1 VVEVVVVVL
10 GLVEEQENVI
20 LLLDTHWRNH
30 RSSREHRQDS
40 QCQAD
45 QHSSSWR
52 PCLDTGTL
60 EEYSTLLDTIP
71 AVVAVVA
78 VVAAAVVVVEQC
90 PESLASLHLNLE
102 SC

>member
-1 VVEVVVVVL
+1 MFH
-10 GLVEEQENVI
+10 

-40 QCQAD
+40 RCQAD

-60 EEYSTLLDTIP
+60 EEYSTLPDTIP
-71 AVVAVVA
+71 AVAAVVAAVVVA
-78 VVAAAVVVVEQC
+78 VVVVAVVEQC
-90 PESLASLHLNLE
+90 PESLATLHLNLE
-102 SC
+102 NEVEVSLVTLFICYH

>member
-1 VVEVVVVVL
+1 VVS

-52 PCLDTGTL
+52 PGLDTGTL
-60 EEYSTLLDTIP
+60 EEYSTLPDTIP
-71 AVVAVVA
+71 AV
-78 VVAAAVVVVEQC
+78 AAVVVVAVVEQC
-90 PESLASLHLNLE
+90 PESLATLHLNLE

>member
-1 VVEVVVVVL
+1 MIIK
-10 GLVEEQENVI
+10 QSRRFH

-60 EEYSTLLDTIP
+60 EEYSTLLDMIP
-71 AVVAVVA
+71 AVAVVVVFVVVAVV
-78 VVAAAVVVVEQC
+78 VFVVEQC
-90 PESLASLHLNLE
+90 PESLATLHLNLE
-102 SC
+102 NC

>member
-1 VVEVVVVVL
+1 VVEVVVVVS

-45 QHSSSWR
+45 PHSSSWR
-52 PCLDTGTL
+52 LCLDTGTL
-60 EEYSTLLDTIP
+60 EEYSTLPDTIP
-71 AVVAVVA
+71 AV
-78 VVAAAVVVVEQC
+78 AAVVVVAVVEQC
-90 PESLASLHLNLE
+90 PESLATLHLNLE